1 MSFFRTAVGI
11 IAKDGVVFGV
21 EKLVKSKLYEHGA
34 NKRIFNIDQHVG
46 MVSKLMLSHCRERF
60 ETN

>member
-1 MSFFRTAVGI
+1 MGV

-34 NKRIFNIDQHVG
+34 NKRIFNIDHHIG
-46 MVSKLMLSHCRERF
+46 MVCKMVVCIGDVFSH
-60 ETN
+60 